1 MAIVV
6 GVLAAVILMLGV
18 PVRSW
23 FVQRADLAAAQAQLA
38 AAESEMADLERQVE
52 QWRDPAYKE
61 RQARLRLN
69 YVLPGEVGVV
79 VVPPQ
84 AVQPGAPDA
93 PSDWFAALWGS
104 VASSAG
110 STDAESSSDPL
121 RIRPEAPR

>member
-6 GVLAAVILMLGV
+6 GVLAAVVLMLGV

-23 FVQRADLAAAQAQLA
+23 FVQRADLAAARAQLA
-38 AAESEMADLERQVE
+38 AAESQMADLDGQVE
-52 QWRDPAYKE
+52 QWRDPAFKE
-61 RQARLRLN
+61 RQARLRFN

-84 AVQPGAPDA
+84 AAQPGAPDA
-93 PSDWFAALWGS
+93 PHDWFAALWGS
-104 VASSAG
+104 VESSAG
-110 STDAESSSDPL
+110 RTDAESSSDPL